1 MVRLRHLAPSVA
13 LGLCAPAFAQLDNLD
28 EAFRTTPI
36 TAERLGDGLHVLFG
50 VGGAIIVSIG
60 EQGVLAVDD
69 QFPEMAPKYKE
80 KIRELGGGDID
91 FVINTHWHFDHADGN
106 KTLGPEGTWIV
117 AHENSRRMMMQ
128 DNVIN
133 LVATRREQPAYPAA
147 ALPVITFA
155 DGMMFHF
162 NGEPIELLH
171 FGPAHTTGDT
181 AVIFRRH
188 NVVHM
193 GDVFNNAG
201 YPFIDADNGGSLD
214 GVIEFSSRVLERI
227 DDRTV
232 VVPGHG
238 PIATYADLKAYVDML
253 SAVRDRIVQL
263 IESGATLEQ
272 VIAARPTEPFDG
284 RYGNPSSF
292 IDRAYAS
299 LVRDRNR

>member
-1 MVRLRHLAPSVA
+1 MMRLRHVVPAVA
-13 LGLCAPAFAQLDNLD
+13 LAFGAPALGQLNNLD
-28 EAFRTTPI
+28 EALRTTPI
-36 TAERLGDGLHVLFG
+36 TAEQLGDGLHVLFG
-50 VGGAIIVSIG
+50 VGGAIVVSIG

-106 KTLGPEGTWIV
+106 KALGPEGTWIV

-133 LVATRREQPAYPAA
+133 LVAAEREQPAYPRA

-181 AVIFRRH
+181 AVIFRGH

-201 YPFIDADNGGSLD
+201 YPFIDADNGGRLT
-214 GVIEFSSRVLERI
+214 GMIEFCRRVLERI
-227 DDRTV
+227 DERTV

-238 PIATYADLKAYVDML
+238 PLATYADLVAYVEML
-253 SAVRDRIVQL
+253 SAVRDRIAGL
-263 IESGATLEQ
+263 IASGASFEQ
-272 VIAARPTEPFDG
+272 VVAARPTEPFDA
-284 RYGNPSSF
+284 RYGNPASF
-292 IDRAYAS
+292 VDRAYAS
-299 LVRDRNR
+299 LVRDR

>member
-1 MVRLRHLAPSVA
+1 MIQFRYAAPVA
-13 LGLCAPAFAQLDNLD
+13 AALVFTVPAHAQLGDLD
-28 EAFRTTPI
+28 EALRRTPI
-36 TAERLGDGLHVLFG
+36 QAEQLREGLHVLFG
-50 VGGAIIVSIG
+50 VGGAIVVSIG

-69 QFPEMAPKYKE
+69 QFPEMAPKYKD

-106 KTLGPEGTWIV
+106 KALGPEGTWIV
-117 AHENSRRMMMQ
+117 AHENSRRMLTQ

-133 LVATRREQPAYPAA
+133 LVTSQRDQPAYPQA

-171 FGPAHTTGDT
+171 FGPAHTNGDT
-181 AVIFRRH
+181 AVIFRGH

-201 YPFIDADNGGSLD
+201 YPFIDADNGGSLE
-214 GVIEFSSRVLERI
+214 GMIEFCQAILERI
-227 DDRTV
+227 DQQTT

-238 PIATYADLKAYVDML
+238 PIAAYADLEAYIGML
-253 SAVRDRIVQL
+253 SAVRDRIAAL
-263 IESGATLEQ
+263 IDDGASLEQ
-272 VIAARPTEPFDG
+272 VVAAKPTEDFNA
-284 RYGNPSSF
+284 RYGNPESF
-292 IDRAYAS
+292 VDRAYTS
-299 LVRDRNR
+299 MTRDR

>member
-1 MVRLRHLAPSVA
+1 MIRWRHVVPAAALA
-13 LGLCAPAFAQLDNLD
+13 LGTPAHGQLDDLD
-28 EAFRTTPI
+28 EALRTTPI
-36 TAERLGDGLHVLFG
+36 RAERLGDGLHALFG

-106 KTLGPEGTWIV
+106 KVLGPEGTWIV
-117 AHENSRRMMMQ
+117 AHENSRRMMMR
-128 DNVIN
+128 DNVVN
-133 LVATRREQPAYPAA
+133 LVSARREQPAYPAA

-171 FGPAHTTGDT
+171 FGPAHTSGDT
-181 AVIFRRH
+181 AVIFRGH

-214 GVIEFSSRVLERI
+214 GVIEFTSRVLERI
-227 DDRTV
+227 DERTV

-238 PIATYADLKAYVDML
+238 PIATYADLVAYVEML
-253 SAVRDRIVQL
+253 SAVRDRIVEL
-263 IESGATLEQ
+263 IDGGASLEQ
-272 VIAARPTEPFDG
+272 VVAARPTEPFDE
-284 RYGNPSSF
+284 RYGNPASF
-292 IDRAYAS
+292 VDRAYTS
-299 LVRDRNR
+299 LVRDR